1 MGEIYW
7 DNFGKIIKLNGS
19 RRVYEIGQQS
29 GYGPRKL
36 EINNQNVSISAGTKQ
51 QIKKKQQYMSLNYSH
66 GKSPNTCETHVIV
79 KLQTHLG
86 KL

>member
-1 MGEIYW
+1 MGAGGYM
-7 DNFGKIIKLNGS
+7 KLANKADMGHENLRSTTKMCQYQLEQNS
-19 RRVYEIGQQS
+19 R
-29 GYGPRKL
+29 L
-36 EINNQNVSISAGTKQ
+36 
-51 QIKKKQQYMSLNYSH
+51 KKKQQYMSLNYSH